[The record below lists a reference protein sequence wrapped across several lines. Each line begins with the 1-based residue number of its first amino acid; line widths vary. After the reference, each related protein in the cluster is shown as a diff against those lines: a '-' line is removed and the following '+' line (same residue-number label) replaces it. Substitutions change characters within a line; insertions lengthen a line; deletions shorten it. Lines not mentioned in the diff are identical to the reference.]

1 MVVLSIYSIVPEMIG
16 LNKTICQQILS
27 TLRCSSLMRSVVS
40 FELEDKCVLSSK
52 PNDDELCFSQ
62 SIQLTHIQ
70 ITLCQFDQ
78 FGSQLQ
84 SFSVTLIHLG
94 LFNWRMSE
102 ITLVSNIL

>member
-1 MVVLSIYSIVPEMIG
+1 VPEMIG

-52 PNDDELCFSQ
+52 PNDDKLSFSQ

-70 ITLCQFDQ
+70 ITLSQFDQCIRLLNQ

-84 SFSVTLIHLG
+84 SFSVTLAHLG
-94 LFNWRMSE
+94 LFNWSMFE
-102 ITLVSNIL
+102 ITSVSNIL